1 VEEARASRTAL
12 AAAAYRAA
20 HQVVEQ
26 GRIFRDPLAL
36 RILGADAEA
45 LVRDQGADVARR
57 MRVFIAARS
66 RFAEDRIVTTIER
79 GLRQVVILGA
89 GLDTFAYRTP
99 AREGLRI
106 FEVDHPATQAWKRER
121 LAAARIDVPAWLTF
135 AAIDFERQTLR
146 EGLRAGGFD
155 EARETFFSLLGVVPY
170 LTEDAVWSTLGFIAG
185 TPGSAHV
192 AFDYSDPPGALAA
205 DGRAQHLDRAS
216 RVAAIGEPW
225 LTHFVPVELHARMRT
240 LGFTR
245 VEDLGPAEVAE
256 RYLGAPRAERRAGG
270 HLLYA
275 TNVRGQ

>member
-1 VEEARASRTAL
+1 
-12 AAAAYRAA
+12 
-20 HQVVEQ
+20 
-26 GRIFRDPLAL
+26 
-36 RILGADAEA
+36 
-45 LVRDQGADVARR
+45 
-57 MRVFIAARS
+57 
-66 RFAEDRIVTTIER
+66 
-79 GLRQVVILGA
+79 
-89 GLDTFAYRTP
+89 
-99 AREGLRI
+99 
-106 FEVDHPATQAWKRER
+106 
-121 LAAARIDVPAWLTF
+121 VPAWLTF

-170 LTEDAVWSTLGFIAG
+170 LTEDAVWSTLRFIAG

-192 AFDYSDPPGALAA
+192 AFDYSDPPGALVG

-216 RVAAIGEPW
+216 RVASIGEPW
-225 LTHFVPVELHARMRT
+225 LTHFVPAELHARMRT

-256 RYLGAPRAERRAGG
+256 RYLGAPHAERRAGG